1 MDLAEILL
9 PQTSRSLS
17 VVPSASYPMPKG
29 TWIQCENNFF
39 ILFMCP
45 FGMCRY
51 AKPKTQAQ
59 WSPKMGVGGGGG
71 KVGVA
76 AGGC

>member
-1 MDLAEILL
+1 
-9 PQTSRSLS
+9 
-17 VVPSASYPMPKG
+17 MPKG

-59 WSPKMGVGGGGG
+59 WPPKRGVGDGGG